1 MKVPVGTNIYLK
13 FGTKIQVPVNPDQ
26 IEITHPSENVTHNV
40 LGVGEIVVPRK
51 PGLTEIQW
59 DSFLPGADSDPYV
72 SDYIAPEE
80 FIRVLQRAKEN
91 GRTGRVV
98 ITRSGL
104 FDTNLRCI
112 VEEFI
117 VRDKGGEPG
126 DLYYSITLKEYR
138 DYSPEVVEIVRETP
152 STAQDALEGDKVI
165 EATVT
170 EERPVETP
178 VARVGAS
185 VIANGTYCNDEYG
198 SKPHGTA
205 SGLSTTITRM
215 NPGTPYPIHVGYYG
229 WMQESSLQIV
239 G

>member
-13 FGTKIQVPVNPDQ
+13 FGTKMQVPVNPDQ

-59 DSFLPGADSDPYV
+59 DSFLPGEDSDPYV
-72 SDYIAPEE
+72 SDYIAP
-80 FIRVLQRAKEN
+80 
-91 GRTGRVV
+91 
-98 ITRSGL
+98 
-104 FDTNLRCI
+104 
-112 VEEFI
+112 EEFI

-152 STAQDALEGDKVI
+152 STAQGALEGDKVI

>member
-13 FGTKIQVPVNPDQ
+13 FGSKMQVPVNPEE
-26 IEITHPSENVTHNV
+26 IEITYPTNNVTHEV
-40 LGVGEIVVPRK
+40 LGIGEIVVQRK
-51 PGLTEIQW
+51 PGLTEVSW
-59 DSFLPGADSDPYV
+59 DSFLPGADDEPYTSGDIDPESFV
-72 SDYIAPEE
+72 KRI
-80 FIRVLQRAKEN
+80 QRAMEN
-91 GRTGRVV
+91 EQTGRLV

-112 VEEFI
+112 VEDFI
-117 VRDKGGEPG
+117 VKDKGGEPG
-126 DLYYSITLKEYR
+126 DVYYSITLKEYR
-138 DYSPEVVEIVRETP
+138 DYSPETVEIVRETLSMP
-152 STAQDALEGDKVI
+152 GDGSEQDKLI
-165 EATVT
+165 EATVK
-170 EERPVETP
+170 EERPVDTP
-178 VARVGAS
+178 VARVGAK

-205 SGLSTTITRM
+205 SGLDTTITRM